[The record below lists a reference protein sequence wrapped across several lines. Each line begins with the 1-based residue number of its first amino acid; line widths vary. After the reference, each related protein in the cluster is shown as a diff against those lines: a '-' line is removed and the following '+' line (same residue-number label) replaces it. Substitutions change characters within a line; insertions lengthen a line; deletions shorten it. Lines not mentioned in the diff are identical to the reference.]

1 MCTGRSAVVRH
12 MLETSTEKKDGKVV
26 VKLEDESVEV
36 IDQFLTFLYSGKLKD
51 TTTVDEENTSGVGVI
66 EPIWVELLPSLVN
79 LADKVSELFH
89 LI

>member
-26 VKLEDESVEV
+26 VQLEDESVEV

-51 TTTVDEENTSGVGVI
+51 TAMEEQRTSGVGVI

-79 LADKVSELFH
+79 LADKVSEPFT
-89 LI
+89 